1 VEAGLTVLLG
11 DVSVPPAVV
20 LSATVQGPD
29 GLPLSGATVEALWT
43 SEGDQAVTRAGEA
56 ITDAEGAVVLR
67 LSSAP

>member
-1 VEAGLTVLLG
+1 
-11 DVSVPPAVV
+11 V

-56 ITDAEGAVVLR
+56 VTDAEGAVVLR